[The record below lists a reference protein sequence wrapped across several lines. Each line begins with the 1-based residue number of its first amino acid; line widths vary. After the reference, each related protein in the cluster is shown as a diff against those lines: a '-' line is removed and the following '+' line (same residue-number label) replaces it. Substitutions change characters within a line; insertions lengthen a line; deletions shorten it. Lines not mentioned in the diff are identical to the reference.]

1 MRKLWKLACLVV
13 LAWGA
18 TFTTFATSA
27 PRGPCRLI
35 DPSTCADAKEL
46 ARAKGFMQ
54 ELAHF
59 IGDAKASYFS
69 TDRTVSS
76 QAMSAFS
83 GAPDGMTQL
92 SPNRYLFAACPDREC
107 DGSAAAIML
116 NEYGQIK
123 GLVFSSF
130 HCETGCED
138 YRHVDI
144 YMRKDDQDDGV
155 LAALK
160 AWATSDKLRK
170 TVGRP
175 EADEGID
182 KRMDVHLIP

>member
-1 MRKLWKLACLVV
+1 MRKLFKLACLVA
-13 LAWGA
+13 LAWSA
-18 TFTTFATSA
+18 SFTVFAA
-27 PRGPCRLI
+27 AIQGPCRLI
-35 DPSTCADAKEL
+35 DPSTCADTKEL
-46 ARAKGFMQ
+46 ARTKGFMQ

-59 IGDAKASYFS
+59 IGDEKASYFS

-76 QAMSAFS
+76 QAMSAFN
-83 GAPDGMTQL
+83 GAPDGVTQL
-92 SPNRYLFAACPDREC
+92 TPSRYLFAACPERGC

-130 HCETGCED
+130 HCATGCED

-144 YMRKDDQDDGV
+144 YMRKDDQDDAV

-170 TVGRP
+170 TMSRP
-175 EADEGID
+175 DADEGID
-182 KRMDVHLIP
+182 KRMDVHLLP